1 MTGRPLTP
9 SWPRPARRWPSRL
22 LLAASFL
29 PLLLGATCSKDDE
42 ETYEQFNADNDALTI
57 SVGAADLGEAVTIDL
72 HSTTGSVLIGTA
84 TVDPSAGPIGTE
96 HVITVEIFDAYQDM
110 VDQVTVRTDSGD
122 RGEDEYELIGDSA
135 DEGYYKRT
143 LVSVGAEDEIRT
155 DTLTIRVWDLV
166 DDDDGDPVDSGTDTG
181 G

>member
-57 SVGAADLGEAVTIDL
+57 SVGAADLGEAETIDL
-72 HSTTGSVLIGTA
+72 HSTTGAVL
-84 TVDPSAGPIGTE
+84 IGTE

-110 VDQVTVRTDSGD
+110 VDQVTVRTDSGE

-143 LVSVGAEDEIRT
+143 LVSVGAEDEVRT

-166 DDDDGDPVDSGTDTG
+166 DSGTDTG